1 MTQKSIKKNFAYNTI
16 LRILNIIF
24 PIITFPYVARVLS
37 PEGIG
42 KVDFSLSI
50 IQYFVLIANLG
61 IPTYAVRECAKI
73 RDDKDKLTQTFQEI
87 FGINMLALVLSYILF
102 TFVILN
108 VNQLNS
114 YRKILI
120 IASFNILT
128 TSIGM
133 EWFYQAIEE
142 YKYITIRSIF
152 VKLISLVAIFLFVR
166 DENDIII
173 YALITVLSTS
183 LGYIY
188 NFIHVRKY
196 IYFFKRYRH
205 YNFKR
210 HLKPILLLFAMNLSV
225 SIYVN
230 LDKVMLG
237 FLADDTA
244 VGLYTAA
251 NKMVKVILA
260 LVTSLGVVLLPRMSY
275 YIENNEDIL
284 VKRLINKSFNFI
296 LMISIPATIGIFM
309 LAEAIILLYAGPNY
323 IEAIPTI
330 RIISP
335 IIIAIGLSNLIGIQI
350 LTSYGKEKITLVS
363 TLIGAIINFTL
374 NLLLIPSMQQNGAAI
389 GTIVAESSVTII
401 QLIFAHSYLKGNVKW
416 KTICSYLF
424 GGALIVLVTST
435 LKYLIANILLFTFLS
450 VMLSIFAYFG
460 FLYIIKNEMVY
471 EMINKSLVLI
481 KRMFANY
488 FNRRRKNG

>member
-1 MTQKSIKKNFAYNTI
+1 
-16 LRILNIIF
+16 
-24 PIITFPYVARVLS
+24 
-37 PEGIG
+37 
-42 KVDFSLSI
+42 
-50 IQYFVLIANLG
+50 
-61 IPTYAVRECAKI
+61 
-73 RDDKDKLTQTFQEI
+73 
-87 FGINMLALVLSYILF
+87 
-102 TFVILN
+102 
-108 VNQLNS
+108 
-114 YRKILI
+114 
-120 IASFNILT
+120 
-128 TSIGM
+128 
-133 EWFYQAIEE
+133 
-142 YKYITIRSIF
+142 
-152 VKLISLVAIFLFVR
+152 
-166 DENDIII
+166 
-173 YALITVLSTS
+173 
-183 LGYIY
+183 
-188 NFIHVRKY
+188 
-196 IYFFKRYRH
+196 
-205 YNFKR
+205 
-210 HLKPILLLFAMNLSV
+210 
-225 SIYVN
+225 
-230 LDKVMLG
+230 MLG

-416 KTICSYLF
+416 KTIYSYLL

>member
-166 DENDIII
+166 DEKDIIN
-173 YALITVLSTS
+173 YALITVL
-183 LGYIY
+183 
-188 NFIHVRKY
+188 
-196 IYFFKRYRH
+196 
-205 YNFKR
+205 
-210 HLKPILLLFAMNLSV
+210 
-225 SIYVN
+225 
-230 LDKVMLG
+230 
-237 FLADDTA
+237 
-244 VGLYTAA
+244 
-251 NKMVKVILA
+251 
-260 LVTSLGVVLLPRMSY
+260 
-275 YIENNEDIL
+275 
-284 VKRLINKSFNFI
+284 
-296 LMISIPATIGIFM
+296 
-309 LAEAIILLYAGPNY
+309 
-323 IEAIPTI
+323 
-330 RIISP
+330 
-335 IIIAIGLSNLIGIQI
+335 
-350 LTSYGKEKITLVS
+350 
-363 TLIGAIINFTL
+363 
-374 NLLLIPSMQQNGAAI
+374 
-389 GTIVAESSVTII
+389 
-401 QLIFAHSYLKGNVKW
+401 
-416 KTICSYLF
+416 
-424 GGALIVLVTST
+424 
-435 LKYLIANILLFTFLS
+435 
-450 VMLSIFAYFG
+450 
-460 FLYIIKNEMVY
+460 
-471 EMINKSLVLI
+471 
-481 KRMFANY
+481 
-488 FNRRRKNG
+488 